1 MKPSIDKNTLSM
13 TKTCCH
19 SIPDSPSEPQMAGVE
34 KRVAIKSRS
43 TFASHRLVAPSTAL
57 IWYYPSFGP
66 CFVIW
71 RMSRYSYPC
80 RFIWPVQFRVILSS
94 QSLNYPILPAP
105 KLCSLV
111 GWSIPVKI
119 MQNAAP
125 AHWPY
130 VNSTPQSKVITK
142 SNLVR
147 HPHCNYDVKLKVA
160 DQKYPH
166 GKERSYSKNKYPETV
181 I

>member
-1 MKPSIDKNTLSM
+1 MKPNIYKNILSM

-57 IWYYPSFGP
+57 IWYHPSFGP

-80 RFIWPVQFRVILSS
+80 RFIWPAQFRVILIS
-94 QSLNYPILPAP
+94 QSLKYPILPAP

-111 GWSIPVKI
+111 EWSIPVKI
-119 MQNAAP
+119 MQNAP
-125 AHWPY
+125 QTRWPY
-130 VNSTPQSKVITK
+130 VNSTPSQKLPPNQIWCDIPIGITM
-142 SNLVR
+142 
-147 HPHCNYDVKLKVA
+147 
-160 DQKYPH
+160 
-166 GKERSYSKNKYPETV
+166 
-181 I
+181 